1 MEVRVAGL
9 TAGEMP
15 YVVEVGGDI
24 DIATVV
30 DLEEPVIQAIRDG
43 RRPVIVDLTE
53 CVFIDSSGIRLLL
66 RAHHGLQDNGGNG
79 GNGGNPTR
87 LAVIARDHVA
97 RMLKLTSLD
106 NVIPVVPSRAEAEGV
121 LAGALRA

>member
-1 MEVRVAGL
+1 MDVRVPGL

-24 DIATVV
+24 DIATVG
-30 DLEEPVIQAIRDG
+30 DLEEPVIEAIRDG
-43 RRPVIVDLTE
+43 QRPVILDLSE

-66 RAHHGLQDNGGNG
+66 RAHHGLRDANGRNGGDS
-79 GNGGNPTR
+79 TL

-97 RMLKLTSLD
+97 RMLRLTAVD
-106 NVIPVVPSRAEAEGV
+106 KVIPVVPSRAEAEGMLDV
-121 LAGALRA
+121 ARRV